1 MSSNLLSD
9 ENLIHIMQFLP
20 TNQKNKPIS
29 KIINN
34 QFFTQ
39 NELLIKA
46 IFNINKILK
55 QKTNNNLQ
63 VVALQKWLKFN
74 NRFYL
79 GNVKNI
85 KYSIDNFK
93 KVIKLRIEISAHLF
107 KINFLNNFKLWKS
120 NLLKSNLLDEKKSHN
135 LLNKYFIEY
144 STNIVQSEIKQTNNL
159 IIDIYAISPNIG
171 KKIYEF
177 WICFRHK

>member
-1 MSSNLLSD
+1 MSSSKISD
-9 ENLIHIMQFLP
+9 ENLINIMQFFP

-29 KIINN
+29 KIINK

-46 IFNINKILK
+46 IFNINKILNE
-55 QKTNNNLQ
+55 KTNNNLQ
-63 VVALQKWLKFN
+63 VIALQKWFKLN

-79 GNVKNI
+79 DNVKNV
-85 KYSIDNFK
+85 KYCIDNFK

-107 KINFLNNFKLWKS
+107 KRKFLNNFKLWKS
-120 NLLKSNLLDEKKSHN
+120 NLLKSNLLDKKKSHN

-144 STNIVQSEIKQTNNL
+144 LTNIVQSELKQTNNL
-159 IIDIYAISPNIG
+159 IIDIYATSPNIG
-171 KKIYEF
+171 KKKI
-177 WICFRHK
+177 

>member
-39 NELLIKA
+39 NELLIKS

-63 VVALQKWLKFN
+63 VVALQKLFN
-74 NRFYL
+74 FKNRFYL
-79 GNVKNI
+79 NNVKDV
-85 KYSIDNFK
+85 KYCIDNFN
-93 KVIKLRIEISAHLF
+93 KVIMLRVEIFAHIF

-120 NLLKSNLLDEKKSHN
+120 NLLKSNLLDKKKSHN

-144 STNIVQSEIKQTNNL
+144 LTNIVHSEIKQTNNL